1 MALLAAGRRTPLGDL
16 YAEFSEG
23 KPPSIDGTSHQATV
37 LFERKGGRPIELRDL
52 TRYGRFGVKG
62 RGASDWLR
70 SRDIELPERINILAP
85 IASRGLDIVRLGAE
99 DYLFLPQSV
108 EQSASLTALRAEWE
122 ADTLQRKGF
131 NAWREEVWAWFH
143 ICGTDVADL
152 LAKTCPVDLNADRL
166 PVRSVVQTRVAQM
179 DCILV
184 RTDRTN
190 THGFD
195 LFFDVASANFMMRS
209 LRELGIG

>member
-1 MALLAAGRRTPLGDL
+1 MAFLAAARRTPFGDV

-23 KPPSIDGTSHQATV
+23 ETRSIDEASRQATV
-37 LFERKGGRPIELRDL
+37 LFERKGGGPIDLRDL

-70 SRDIELPERINILAP
+70 SKGIAFPERINTLAP
-85 IASRGLDIVRLGAE
+85 IASRTLDIVRLGAE

-108 EQSASLTALRAEWE
+108 EQSASLSALRTEWE
-122 ADTLQRKGF
+122 ADGLPRKGF

-143 ICGTDVADL
+143 ISGTDVAEL

-166 PVRSVVQTRVAQM
+166 PVRSVVQSRVAQM
-179 DCILV
+179 DCILA
-184 RTDRTN
+184 RTDRAGN
-190 THGFD
+190 HGFD
-195 LFFDVASANFMMRS
+195 LFFDVASASFMMRS